1 MIDIMVD
8 DETTPCL
15 ILASDVPS
23 MMVHY
28 AEQLA
33 ATYPDSS
40 NHDTL
45 HCFRS
50 CLSGWHGSFV
60 ADYTRAFVGPES
72 LMPNVLYTAAY
83 S

>member
-15 ILASDVPS
+15 ILASDAPS
-23 MMVHY
+23 MIGNY

-40 NHDTL
+40 N
-45 HCFRS
+45 
-50 CLSGWHGSFV
+50 
-60 ADYTRAFVGPES
+60 
-72 LMPNVLYTAAY
+72 PNA
-83 S
+83 